1 MSSWVESTSASFECR
16 HSSNC
21 GSDALRVLE
30 SLERTRERLGRW
42 FPRTVDELTVVLHD
56 SVASLTL
63 TNPLLPLAWA
73 ATTPAARR
81 YVTGWVGRR
90 ELHVLAPSILRAR
103 SSGVRGSLEM
113 LERAPASLYA
123 RGVIAECNHEIQHSR
138 FRGRGVPELRWAWLL
153 EGAARWFSGETAHAR
168 TAIGVRMREPSRP
181 SFPPSVRDA
190 TLLGG
195 TVIDLLVEREG
206 EIAATQLAVR
216 LHPHGARA
224 ALAKAFGVRSL
235 DTVEFDWR
243 AHLEKLTR

>member
-16 HSSNC
+16 HSSDC
-21 GSDALRVLE
+21 GADALRVLE

-63 TNPLLPLAWA
+63 TNPLLPLVW
-73 ATTPAARR
+73 ATTAPAARR

-103 SSGVRGSLEM
+103 SAGVRGSLEM
-113 LERAPASLYA
+113 LARAPASLYA
-123 RGVIAECNHEIQHSR
+123 RRVIAECNHEIQHSR
-138 FRGRGVPELRWAWLL
+138 FRGRGLPELRWAWLL

-206 EIAATQLAVR
+206 EIAATQLAAR
-216 LHPHGARA
+216 RHPHGARA
-224 ALAKAFGVRSL
+224 ALAKAFGGRSL